1 MLRRRELMADRGEL
15 PAGYRRCK
23 YLESS
28 GRQWIN
34 TMVYDSNQNLELYA
48 EFKLIR
54 KYSYNSYDYVFG
66 AWTNDKHRNTVL
78 MAANRFYS
86 WVFNKWNEAISEN
99 ITFGE
104 TRRIKTKV
112 GETNFN
118 GKILQYSSEGEARA
132 PLHIYL
138 FKRNGTPAQSN
149 SIIGMVYD
157 FWVNDSG
164 KRILNFIPAI
174 DQYGKPCMYDTITQQ
189 PFYNKGTGEFGYEL
203 MDGTYVAPV

>member
-1 MLRRRELMADRGEL
+1 MADRGEL
-15 PAGYRRCK
+15 PVGYRRCK

-28 GRQWIN
+28 GNQWIN
-34 TMVYDSNQNLELYA
+34 TLLYDSNPNLELYA

-54 KYSYNSYDYVFG
+54 KYSSTSYDYVFG
-66 AWTNDKHRNTVL
+66 AWTNDEHRNTVL
-78 MAANRFYS
+78 MQARTSLYS
-86 WVFNKWNEAISEN
+86 WVFNKYNGTICEN
-99 ITFGE
+99 VTFGGIQ
-104 TRRIKTKV
+104 RIKTKV
-112 GETNFN
+112 GETNFD
-118 GKILQYSSEGEARA
+118 GRILQYSSEGITRA
-132 PLHIYL
+132 PLHIFL